1 MNTITDMEY
10 RLFKQKKFLA
20 FTAFVLLFF
29 AAINPSFARTHTER
43 IAKKNPGVSHSGHW
57 VIPNRLNL
65 MAPPTAYF
73 VAYPDSG
80 QVNGYN
86 GNASLLNIYAN
97 DSFNNLALIGSATKL
112 TITLPNAHFTIDT
125 LTGILGVSAGTPAGN
140 YTINYTIED
149 PLDASNY
156 ASSFAFVEVTAP
168 IISTN
173 SESATASG
181 FTGNANLFNIYTNDL
196 INGNTVTAG
205 AVNTSIVTGAS
216 HPGISLNT
224 STGVVSVAAFT
235 PAALYTINYKNC
247 DTLNTTNC
255 DTATASINVTA
266 PLIVT
271 NADAASINGYNANA
285 SLLNIFDNDSLNG
298 ALVSAAA
305 VKSTLTIAPNNTHIT
320 IDTITGNVAVS
331 AGLAAGI
338 YTFTYQICDTFN
350 TANCSSTT
358 VTITAT
364 APNIIANSESGN
376 ANGILGNPNLYNIYT
391 NDLINGNTVTAGAV
405 TTSIVTGASHPGIS
419 LNTSTGVV
427 SVADYT
433 PAALYTIDYKNC
445 DTLNTTNCDTA
456 TASITVTAPLIVA
469 NADAASINGYS
480 ASTSLLN
487 ILNNDSLNGATVVA
501 SALKTTLLVAPSSS
515 HIIVD
520 TTTGNV
526 STTAGLAAGVYT
538 ITYQICDTFNI
549 ANCASAVASITA
561 TAPAIVTSGETGTCA
576 SIEGNNNLLNVLS
589 NDSINGDA
597 VSLGSVITS
606 VVTAASHAGVALNIS
621 TGVVS
626 VAPLTPAGN
635 YTIVYKN
642 CDTLNP
648 GNCDTA
654 VISVTV
660 TPPSIIANGESA
672 SINGYPSHANLLNV
686 LNNDS
691 FNNQLATVGP
701 VVLSLVSSSNPKI
714 SLNLSSGNI
723 SVASGLHAGNYSLIY
738 RICDSLNSSN
748 CDTAIVSIAV
758 SAPAIVANADY
769 VAVNGYNGSL
779 NVLNIYVNDSI
790 NSIVAAS
797 GRVALTVLSSPSE
810 PGVIINA
817 STGKISVFP
826 YTPAGVYFFEYRICD
841 TLNTSN
847 CDTAL
852 VTVNVLAP
860 AIIANND
867 NGAASGY
874 NGNSNLLN
882 VFANDSLNNK
892 ATNITQVN
900 LSIINPAAHPGVALN
915 LTNGIV
921 SVAVGTPAGLY
932 TIDYKICDTLNPGN
946 CDSASITVNVSQ
958 PVIVAHA
965 DNGSANSY
973 NGNSNLLNI
982 FVNDSLNGSII
993 TAGRVNLSI
1002 LDTASNAGINLN
1014 LTTGN
1019 VSVAAYTPAGFYTI
1033 RYKIC
1038 DTLNAGNCDS
1048 ALINVTIT
1056 APILMANADH
1066 GSVNGANGN
1075 ANLLNIFGNDSI
1087 NGGSVNANGILCTLI
1102 NPASN
1107 AGISLDTATGIV
1119 SVAPSTIAGNYNL
1132 IYRICDTLNTGNCDT
1147 AMVYIT
1153 VSAPI
1158 INANNDSIA
1167 INGFTGANNVL
1178 YVLANDSLN
1187 NDTIALGAAY
1197 LSVSQNASHPNITLN
1212 TSTGY
1217 ISVAPFTP
1225 AGDYTIQY
1233 KICDTLNVSN
1243 CDSGIVAIHITAPPI
1258 LAVNDTAY
1266 VNSYDGNS
1274 SALNIISNDSL
1285 NNDTI
1290 ATGAVLIRL
1299 INAASNAGISLD
1311 TATGIVAVA
1320 PLTPAGN
1327 YSLDYSITDTLN
1339 PNNIDT
1345 ATAYVYITAPS
1356 IIATTDLASVN
1367 SYDGDTSVLNVLDND
1382 SINGQVASIG
1392 GVILNLIT
1400 PASNLG
1406 VSLNDTTGIIK
1417 VAPLTPVGLYTIT
1430 YRICDTLNTTNC
1442 DTTTDS
1448 ITVVGPLVIAT
1459 NDSVNANGYNT
1470 YSNLIN
1476 VLDNDSINGAAVIAG
1491 GIKLT
1496 TLSPASVAGI
1506 VLNDTTG
1513 IVKLD
1518 PRIAAGIYTIEYEIC
1533 DTLNPGNCDTAYLTI
1548 QVTAPPIIAVNDTA
1562 LVNGYNGT
1570 SGIYNV
1576 LPNDS
1581 INGIVANLSNVK
1593 FKVYMGSGRPDITL
1607 DSTTAFLTVL
1617 PNTPS
1622 GNYTIS
1628 YIICDTLNAN
1638 NCDTGI
1644 LYIQITPPPIYAN
1657 PDVFITNG
1665 YPGNL
1670 NIGNVLLN
1678 DSLNSAIL
1686 TPAKVFMSV
1695 VTGTGNAN
1703 ILLNTSNGQIS
1714 VFPGTPAGTY
1724 HMVYRVCDT
1733 INPTSCDT
1741 ALVTIQVLA
1750 PSIIATN
1757 DSASVNGAIGN
1768 ANLLN
1773 IFSNDSINGIVATSS
1788 NTKLHIITPFGNA
1801 AFSIDTI
1808 SGKVSVASPI
1818 AAGIYT
1824 LSYSICDTLN
1834 PGNCD
1839 TANVVVTITAPI
1851 IIAIADS
1858 AKANG
1863 SIGAANI
1870 INVLSNDSINGQVAT
1885 TSNIWF
1891 SVLQKSGNA
1900 GVILDSIT
1908 AKVSVLAGT
1917 APGIYTMQY
1926 RICDTL
1932 NPGNCDTA
1940 WVYIEV
1946 TPANLFTQADS
1957 GSVNGY
1963 KGMSNLINVLSNDS
1977 LNGAVITAPQVK
1989 ITVLSP
1995 ASNLNVSLDTLSGNI
2010 SVAGRTPAGVYAITY
2025 LLTDTLDLS
2034 NQDSAIATINV
2045 YAVGPIAN
2053 PDFASTAAKKL
2064 VTINPI
2070 SNDYDI
2076 DTNINISSL
2085 HIYTGPLHG
2094 KATADTI
2101 AGTISYTPDS
2111 TWSGYDTL
2119 YYSICDSGMVPVLCD
2134 TSFIVIH
2141 TLDSIS
2147 LISSTTIDNKCYGDS
2162 IGSILIAVKG
2172 GLAPYSITWNTIP
2185 VQTDS
2190 LAKNLKAGNYTAKV
2204 KDANNDSI
2212 SFTFTVKQPTA
2223 AMNVVSTIVKPK
2235 CYGDFNGSIDLSTT
2249 GGTAPYRYFWNNGSI
2264 LNKLDKLNAGNYA
2277 VSVTDTNGCKVTK
2290 NYVLAEPAPLSVS
2303 VTSIVDVICKS
2314 TKEGSINLS
2323 VSGGTKP
2330 YTYLWNEGSTTL
2342 NLSNIADGNYSIL
2355 IKDSN
2360 ACEVAGNYVVN
2371 YSKDKCDQDV
2381 FIPKGFSPDD
2391 DGLNDA
2397 FKIEGIE
2404 KFPDNYLRVYNR
2416 WGGLVFEEHG
2426 YKNTWKGTYDAGS
2439 TSGTEAL
2446 PGGTYYYVLQL
2457 SADAKPIT
2465 GYTFIS
2471 K

>member
-20 FTAFVLLFF
+20 FTAFVLLFT
-29 AAINPSFARTHTER
+29 AAMNPSFARTNSER
-43 IAKKNPGVSHSGHW
+43 NAKMKPGIKHSGNW
-57 VIPNRLNL
+57 ANPKRTNL

-73 VAYPDSG
+73 DAKPDSG
-80 QVNGYN
+80 IVNGYA

-97 DSFNNLALIGSATKL
+97 DSFNLLPLIGANTKL
-112 TITLPNAHFTIDT
+112 TISLPNAHFSIDT
-125 LTGILGVSAGTPAGN
+125 LTGVLGVSAFTPSGDYN
-140 YTINYTIED
+140 IPYTIED
-149 PLDASNY
+149 PLDPTNFASAY
-156 ASSFAFVEVTAP
+156 AFVHVNAP
-168 IISTN
+168 AIK
-173 SESATASG
+173 A
-181 FTGNANLFNIYTNDL
+181 
-196 INGNTVTAG
+196 
-205 AVNTSIVTGAS
+205 
-216 HPGISLNT
+216 
-224 STGVVSVAAFT
+224 
-235 PAALYTINYKNC
+235 
-247 DTLNTTNC
+247 
-255 DTATASINVTA
+255 
-266 PLIVT
+266 
-271 NADAASINGYNANA
+271 NADAASINGYTSNAN
-285 SLLNIFDNDSLNG
+285 LLNVFSNDSLNN
-298 ALVSAAA
+298 SAAIGSA
-305 VKSTLTIAPNNTHIT
+305 LNTTLLVAPSNAHIVFNTAN
-320 IDTITGNVAVS
+320 GNVAIT
-331 AGLAAGI
+331 AGI
-338 YTFTYQICDTFN
+338 IAGVYNFTYQICDTFN
-350 TANCSSTT
+350 TANCSSAT
-358 VTITAT
+358 VTITVS
-364 APNIIANSESGN
+364 APIISANSES
-376 ANGILGNPNLYNIYT
+376 ASVNGIIGNPNTINIYT
-391 NDLINGNTVTAGAV
+391 NDLINGITVTGGSV
-405 TTSIVTGASHPGIS
+405 NTSIVTAASHPGIS
-419 LNTSTGVV
+419 LNTSTGII
-427 SVADYT
+427 SVAAYT
-433 PAALYTIDYKNC
+433 PAALYTITYNNC

-480 ASTSLLN
+480 SSTSLLN
-487 ILNNDSLNGATVVA
+487 FLNNDSLNGATVSA
-501 SALKTTLLVAPSSS
+501 SALKTTITVAPSNS
-515 HIIVD
+515 HISVD
-520 TTTGNV
+520 TATGNV
-526 STTAGLAAGVYT
+526 AITAGLAAGIYT
-538 ITYQICDTFNI
+538 FTYQICDTFNV
-549 ANCASAVASITA
+549 ANCASAMASITA
-561 TAPAIVTSGETGTCA
+561 TAPSIITSDEAGTCA
-576 SIEGNNNLLNVLS
+576 SIEGNNNLLNVLN
-589 NDSINGDA
+589 NDSINGNA
-597 VSLGSVITS
+597 VTIGSVTTS
-606 VVTAASHAGVALNIS
+606 IVTAASNTGITLNTS
-621 TGVVS
+621 TGIVS

-654 VISVTV
+654 IISVTI
-660 TPPSIIANGESA
+660 TTPSILANGESA
-672 SINGYPSHANLLNV
+672 SINGYPSNANILNV
-686 LNNDS
+686 ISNDS
-691 FNNQLATVGP
+691 FNNQAAAIGP
-701 VVLSLVSSSNPKI
+701 VVLSVVSTSSPKI
-714 SLNLSSGNI
+714 SLNLSTGNI
-723 SVASGLHAGNYSLIY
+723 SVAAGLHSGNYTLIY
-738 RICDSLNSSN
+738 RICDSLNNSN

-758 SAPAIVANADY
+758 SAPAIIANADY

-779 NVLNIYVNDSI
+779 NVLNVYLNDSI

-826 YTPAGVYFFEYRICD
+826 YTPAGVYYFEYRICD

-860 AIIANND
+860 VINANND
-867 NGAASGY
+867 NGSANGY
-874 NGNSNLLN
+874 NGNANLLN
-882 VFANDSLNNK
+882 VFSNDSLNNK
-892 ATNITQVN
+892 GTNITQVN
-900 LSIINPAAHPGVALN
+900 LSIISLATHPGVALN
-915 LTNGIV
+915 LSNGQV
-921 SVAVGTPAGLY
+921 SVAIGTPAGLY
-932 TIDYKICDTLNPGN
+932 TINYKICDTLNPGN

-958 PVIVAHA
+958 PVIVARA

-982 FVNDSLNGSII
+982 FANDSLNGTLI
-993 TAGRVNLSI
+993 TVGRVNLSI
-1002 LDTASNAGINLN
+1002 LDTANNAGISLN

-1019 VSVAAYTPAGFYTI
+1019 VSVAAYIPAGIYTI

-1038 DTLNAGNCDS
+1038 DTLNIGNCDS
-1048 ALINVTIT
+1048 ALISITVT
-1056 APILMANADH
+1056 APSLLANADH
-1066 GSVNGANGN
+1066 GSVNGASGN
-1075 ANLLNIFGNDSI
+1075 ASLLNIFSNDSL
-1087 NGGSVNANGILCTLI
+1087 NGGSVSASGILCKLI
-1102 NPASN
+1102 NPASI

-1119 SVAPSTIAGNYNL
+1119 SVAPSTQAGAYNL
-1132 IYRICDTLNTGNCDT
+1132 IYRLCDTLNTGNCDT

-1153 VSAPI
+1153 VTAPV
-1158 INANNDSIA
+1158 INASNDSVN
-1167 INGFTGANNVL
+1167 INGFTGGNNIL

-1197 LSVSQNASHPNITLN
+1197 LSVSQTASNANITLN
-1212 TSTGY
+1212 TSNGF
-1217 ISVAPFTP
+1217 ISVAPRTP
-1225 AGDYTIQY
+1225 AGNYSIHY

-1243 CDSGIVAIHITAPPI
+1243 CDSGIVTIHVTAPSI
-1258 LAVNDTAY
+1258 LAVNDTAH
-1266 VNSYDGNS
+1266 VNSYNGAIN
-1274 SALNIISNDSL
+1274 AITVITNDSL

-1290 ATGAVLIRL
+1290 ANAAVVIRL
-1299 INAASNAGISLD
+1299 ITAASNAGVTLD
-1311 TATGIVAVA
+1311 TATGIIAVA
-1320 PLTPAGN
+1320 PMTLAGN
-1327 YSLDYSITDTLN
+1327 YSIAYSITDTLN
-1339 PNNIDT
+1339 ANNTDT
-1345 ATAYVYITAPS
+1345 ATAYIYINAPN
-1356 IIATTDLASVN
+1356 IIATTDLANVN
-1367 SYDGDTSVLNVLDND
+1367 SYNGDTSVFNVLNND

-1392 GVILNLIT
+1392 GVILKLIT

-1406 VSLNDTTGIIK
+1406 VSLNDTTGIVK
-1417 VAPLTPVGLYTIT
+1417 VAPMTPVGLYTIT

-1459 NDSVNANGYNT
+1459 NDSVNANGYNS
-1470 YSNLIN
+1470 YSTLIN
-1476 VLDNDSINGAAVIAG
+1476 VLGNDSINGAAVIAG
-1491 GIKLT
+1491 GVKLT

-1513 IVKLD
+1513 NVRLD
-1518 PRIAAGIYTIEYEIC
+1518 PRVAAGVYTIQYQIC
-1533 DTLNPGNCDTAYLTI
+1533 DTLNTGNCDTAYVVI
-1548 QVTAPPIIAVNDTA
+1548 HVAAPPIIAVNDTA
-1562 LVNGYNGT
+1562 KVNGYNGT
-1570 SGIYNV
+1570 SGVYNV

-1581 INGIVANLSNVK
+1581 INGITANLSNVK
-1593 FKVYMGSGRPDITL
+1593 FRVYIPSGRPDITL
-1607 DSTTAFLTVL
+1607 DSASAYLSVL

-1644 LYIQITPPPIYAN
+1644 LYIQISPPPIYAN
-1657 PDVFITNG
+1657 PDSFMVYS

-1670 NIGNVLLN
+1670 NVGNVLLN

-1686 TPAKVFMSV
+1686 TPAKVFMTL

-1703 ILLNTSNGQIS
+1703 IILNTSNGQIS
-1714 VFPGTPAGTY
+1714 VFPGTPAGIY
-1724 HMVYRVCDT
+1724 YMVYRVCDT
-1733 INPTSCDT
+1733 INPSSCDT
-1741 ALVTIQVLA
+1741 ALVSIHVIA

-1757 DSASVNGAIGN
+1757 DSASVNGANGN

-1773 IFSNDSINGIVATSS
+1773 IFSNDSINGIRATSS
-1788 NTKLHIITPFGNA
+1788 NTKLHVITPFGNA
-1801 AFSIDTI
+1801 AFGLDTI
-1808 SGKVSVASPI
+1808 SGKVSFTSPL
-1818 AAGIYT
+1818 AAGVYT
-1824 LSYSICDTLN
+1824 LSYRICDTLN
-1834 PGNCD
+1834 PSNCD
-1839 TANVVVTITAPI
+1839 TASIVITVTTPF
-1851 IIAIADS
+1851 IIAIDDS

-1863 SIGAANI
+1863 SIGIANL
-1870 INVLSNDSINGQVAT
+1870 INALSNDSINGQVAN
-1885 TSNIWF
+1885 TSNVWF

-1917 APGIYTMQY
+1917 APGMYTMQY

-1940 WVYIEV
+1940 WVFIEV

-1957 GSVNGY
+1957 SSVNGY

-1995 ASNLNVSLDTLSGNI
+1995 ASNTNVSLDTLSGNI
-2010 SVAGRTPAGVYAITY
+2010 SVAARTPAGVYAITY
-2025 LLTDTLDLS
+2025 LLTDTIDLS

-2053 PDFASTAAKKL
+2053 PDFASTSAKKL

-2101 AGTISYTPDS
+2101 AGTITYTPDS

-2119 YYSICDSGMVPVLCD
+2119 YYSICDSGMIPVLCD

-2141 TLDSIS
+2141 TMDSIS
-2147 LISSTTIDNKCYGDS
+2147 LISSTIIDNKCYGDS
-2162 IGSILIAVKG
+2162 IGSILIAVQG
-2172 GLAPYSITWNTIP
+2172 GLAPYSITWNTTP

-2190 LAKNLKAGNYTAKV
+2190 LAKNLKAASYTAKV
-2204 KDANNDSI
+2204 KDANNDSA
-2212 SFTFTVKQPTA
+2212 SFTFTVKQPA
-2223 AMNVVSTIVKPK
+2223 ASINVVSTIVKPK
-2235 CYGDFNGSIDLSTT
+2235 CYGDFNASIDLTTT

-2264 LNKLDKLNAGNYA
+2264 LNKLDKINAGTYA
-2277 VSVTDTNGCKVTK
+2277 VTVSDTNGCTVNK
-2290 NYVLAEPAPLSVS
+2290 NYVLAEPAPLSVA
-2303 VTSIVDVICKS
+2303 VTNIVDVICKS

-2330 YTYLWNEGSTTL
+2330 YTYLWNQGSTTL
-2342 NLSNIADGNYSIL
+2342 NLSNITDGNYNII

-2360 ACEVAGNYVVN
+2360 ACDVTGNYVVN
-2371 YSKDKCDQDV
+2371 YSKDKCEQDV

-2391 DGLNDA
+2391 DGVNDV

-2416 WGGLVFEEHG
+2416 WGGLVFEEQA

-2439 TSGTEAL
+2439 TSGTDAL

-2457 SADAKPIT
+2457 NADAKPIT